1 MTDDTKATALSLMK
15 ARLNRTASDTAL
27 DGYFSQRLE
36 AAVLELAGNGIRLTD
51 GADDLMLL
59 VDFAVWRYQNRD
71 SAEDMPKWLRLAR
84 RERWLHQHAIDSAA
98 AGNGT
103 DGSETDTGTDAGAGA
118 DSGTETDPGGEG
130 NDP

>member
-1 MTDDTKATALSLMK
+1 MTETMKGTALSLMK

-84 RERWLHQHAIDSAA
+84 RERWLHQQAIDSAA
-98 AGNGT
+98 AGSST
-103 DGSETDTGTDAGAGA
+103 DGSETDTGTDAGVGA